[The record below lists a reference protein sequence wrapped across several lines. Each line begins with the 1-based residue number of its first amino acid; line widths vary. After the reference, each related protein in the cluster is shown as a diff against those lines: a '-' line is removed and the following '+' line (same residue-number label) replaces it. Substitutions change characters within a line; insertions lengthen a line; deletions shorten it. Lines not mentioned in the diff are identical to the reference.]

1 MSTDHARDDWAD
13 AQLGETLHRT
23 LDGLAGQAATASSIE
38 EALGSVRT
46 RVRRRRAAKK
56 AGLGVTTLAVTG
68 GLVVGGSALV
78 PQDPVDLPPQ
88 PAGTPTTSGTPTPSE
103 TADGAALD
111 VIEDGYQPGWLE
123 GTGLV
128 CGMGVADL
136 PAADAA
142 LELAG
147 RLEDDPQVGV
157 GTGDRTPMWR
167 IPTRLAPSGGE
178 AGVLMGPTLLWA
190 QDGRVVDVGLD
201 GTEDP
206 VPVPGEGGTVDR
218 DATDWRHTT
227 CAPGGPVEGGTTSY
241 ETVLPAGEYEVRAY
255 YQLWSEDFGDLRL
268 VLSEPFTVVLDA
280 DGDVAR

>member
-13 AQLGETLHRT
+13 AQLGEALHRT
-23 LDGLAGQAATASSIE
+23 LDGLAGQAATASSLD

-78 PQDPVDLPPQ
+78 PQDPVHLRPQ
-88 PAGTPTTSGTPTPSE
+88 PAGTPTPSGTPIPSE
-103 TADGAALD
+103 TAGGAALD
-111 VIEDGYQPGWLE
+111 VIEDGYQPAWLE
-123 GTGLV
+123 GTDLV
-128 CGMGVADL
+128 CGMAVADL
-136 PAADAA
+136 PAADAT

-147 RLEDDPQVGV
+147 PLEDAPQVGA
-157 GTGDRTPMWR
+157 GTGEETPMWR
-167 IPTRLAPSGGE
+167 IATRLTLPDGE

-190 QDGRVVDVGLD
+190 QDGRAVDVGLD

-206 VPVPGEGGTVDR
+206 VPVPDDAAAVDR

-227 CAPGGPVEGGTTSY
+227 CAPGDPVEGGTASY
-241 ETVLPAGEYEVRAY
+241 GTDLPAGEYEVRAY
-255 YQLWSEDFGDLRL
+255 YQLWSEDFRDLRL
-268 VLSEPFTVVLDA
+268 VLSEPFTVALDA